1 MLKTTRRTALSALA
15 AAGLALAGTFATAA
29 PAATATAT
37 AADRWQ
43 IPVHVKTLANGLTVV
58 VSPDT
63 SSPTVG
69 ISVVYKVGMRLEPRN
84 RTGFA
89 HLFEHLMFQGTPKA
103 PKGVFDKVITSGGGN
118 NNGSTRPDFTN
129 YIETAP
135 SSSLESML
143 WLEADRMT
151 MLDLNPVSLKNQQ
164 DVVKE
169 EIRVNVQNQPYGGF
183 MWLDISALAFDKWE
197 NAHDGYGSFVD
208 LENANLDDVRA
219 FHRDFYGPNN
229 AVLSIAGDVTPAQGF
244 ALAEKYFGKIP
255 ARPTPKPSDFT
266 EGLNTKE
273 RRLTQ
278 PDKLAQV
285 PAVAAAWKLPGR
297 GSKDQAPFAV
307 LGQLLAGGDA
317 SRLYQGLVKGRELA
331 LNVDSLYGLTGVWEY
346 DGPSLFTVFAL
357 YKPNTTAD
365 ALLAGVDE
373 EIARIVKEGVS
384 DAELKNLKTALL
396 ADWYNDVEMFLR
408 RADRLAK
415 LQALWG
421 DANVVNQ
428 VPGWIAAVTSADV
441 QRVAAAYLTTANRS
455 VIDRKPVAMLQ
466 AQAAA
471 QPASQAASQAAP
483 KP

>member
-1 MLKTTRRTALSALA
+1 LKTTRRAVLGALSAAALVLTGPALA
-15 AAGLALAGTFATAA
+15 APKDGSQ
-29 PAATATAT
+29 
-37 AADRWQ
+37 ADRWQ
-43 IPVHVKTLANGLTVV
+43 IPVHTKKLANGLTVV
-58 VSPDT
+58 VSPDP

-69 ISVVYKVGMRLEPRN
+69 VSVVYKVGMRLEPQN

-135 SSSLESML
+135 SSALESML

-151 MLDLNPVSLKNQQ
+151 TLDFNPTTLKNQQ

-197 NAHDGYGSFVD
+197 NKHDGYGSFVD
-208 LENANLDDVRA
+208 LETANLDDVRA

-229 AVLSIAGDVTPAQGF
+229 AVLAIAGDVTPAQGF
-244 ALAEKYFGKIP
+244 ALAEKYFGKIA
-255 ARPTPKPSDFT
+255 ARPTPKPSNFA
-266 EGLNTKE
+266 EGLNTAE

-278 PDKLAQV
+278 SDKLAQV
-285 PAVAAAWKLPGR
+285 PAVAAAWKLPAR
-297 GSKDQAPFAV
+297 GSRDQAPFAV

-331 LNVDSLYGLTGVWEY
+331 LNINSLYGLTGVWEY

-365 ALLAGVDE
+365 ALLAGMDE
-373 EIARIVKEGVS
+373 EIARVVKDGVD
-384 DAELKNLKTALL
+384 DATLKNLKTALL
-396 ADWYNDVEMFLR
+396 ADWYNDLEMFLR

-421 DANVVNQ
+421 NAKVVNQ
-428 VPGWIAAVTSADV
+428 VPGWIEAVTSADV
-441 QRVAAAYLTTANRS
+441 QRVAATYLTAANRS
-455 VIDRKPVAMLQ
+455 VIDRKPAAML
-466 AQAAA
+466 APPAAA
-471 QPASQAASQAAP
+471 ASAASAAKPASQP
-483 KP
+483 

>member
-1 MLKTTRRTALSALA
+1 MIQTTRRAVLGALGAAALA
-15 AAGLALAGTFATAA
+15 LTSGPSLAA
-29 PAATATAT
+29 PAA
-37 AADRWQ
+37 AAAAERWQ
-43 IPVHVKTLANGLTVV
+43 IPVHVKKLDNGLTVII
-58 VSPDT
+58 SPDP

-135 SSSLESML
+135 SSSLEAML

-151 MLDLNPVSLKNQQ
+151 TLDFNPTTLKNQQ

-183 MWLDISALAFDKWE
+183 MWIDIGGLAFDKWE
-197 NAHDGYGSFVD
+197 NNHDGYGSFVD

-229 AVLSIAGDVTPAQGF
+229 AVLAIAGDVTPAQGF
-244 ALAEKYFGKIP
+244 ALAQKYFGKIP
-255 ARPTPKPSDFT
+255 ARPTPKPTDFS
-266 EGLNTKE
+266 EGLNTAE

-278 PDKLAQV
+278 SDKLAQV
-285 PAVAAAWKLPGR
+285 PAVAAAWKIPER
-297 GSKDQAPFAV
+297 GSRDQAPFAV

-331 LNVDSLYGLTGVWEY
+331 LNVNSLYGLTGVWEY
-346 DGPSLFTVFAL
+346 DGPTLFTVFAL
-357 YKPNTTAD
+357 YKPTTTAD
-365 ALLAGVDE
+365 ALLAGIDE
-373 EIARIVKEGVS
+373 EVARIVKEGVD
-384 DAELKNLKTALL
+384 DATLKNLKTALL
-396 ADWYNDVEMFLR
+396 ADWYNGQEMFLL

-415 LQALWG
+415 LQTLWG

-428 VPGWIAAVTSADV
+428 VPGWIEAVTSADV
-441 QRVAAAYLTTANRS
+441 QRVAATYLTRANRS
-455 VIDRKPVAMLQ
+455 VIDRKPAAML
-466 AQAAA
+466 AAPAAA
-471 QPASQAASQAAP
+471 KAASQP
-483 KP
+483 

>member
-1 MLKTTRRTALSALA
+1 MRQRFVPALLAGMSLSLA
-15 AAGLALAGTFATAA
+15 AHAAFAAA
-29 PAATATAT
+29 SDQWTL
-37 AADRWQ
+37 
-43 IPVHVKTLANGLTVV
+43 PVNVKKLDNGLTVV
-58 VSPDT
+58 VSEDHST
-63 SSPTVG
+63 PTVG
-69 ISVVYKVGMRLEPRN
+69 VSVVYHVGMRLEPRN

-89 HLFEHLMFQGTPKA
+89 HLFEHLMFQGTPNA
-103 PKGVFDKVITSGGGN
+103 PKGVFDRAITGGGGR

-135 SSSLESML
+135 SSALESML

-151 MLDLNPVSLKNQQ
+151 TLDFNPTTLKNQQ

-183 MWLDISALAFDKWE
+183 MWLDISDLAFDKWE
-197 NAHDGYGSFVD
+197 NKHDGYGSFVD

-255 ARPTPKPSDFT
+255 ARATPKPSDFT
-266 EGLNTKE
+266 EGLNTQE

-278 PDKLAQV
+278 GDKLAQV
-285 PAVAAAWKLPGR
+285 PAVAAAWKLPAR
-297 GSKDQAPFAV
+297 ASKDQAPFAV

-331 LNVDSLYGLTGVWEY
+331 LNVSSLYGLTSIWEY

-357 YKPNTTAD
+357 YKPTTNAD
-365 ALLAGVDE
+365 ALLAGIDE
-373 EIARIVKEGVS
+373 EVARIAKDGVD
-384 DAELKNLKTALL
+384 DATLKNLKTALL
-396 ADWYNDVEMFLR
+396 ADWYNNLEMFLL

-428 VPGWIAAVTSADV
+428 VPGWIEGVTSADV
-441 QRVAAAYLTTANRS
+441 QRVAATYLTKANRS
-455 VIDRKPVAMLQ
+455 VIDRKPAAML
-466 AQAAA
+466 APPAAA
-471 QPASQAASQAAP
+471 ASAASAPAPTKPASQP
-483 KP
+483 